1 MEAGALS
8 AADAVATIPRI
19 LMPEGI
25 PPYVLV
31 ARIGSIL
38 GMSFSLAIGLLMLI
52 GGWWI
57 PSLIAFASFVPSFGI
72 MAVVERKAS
81 RDRAAAAQQR

>member
-1 MEAGALS
+1 
-8 AADAVATIPRI
+8 
-19 LMPEGI
+19 MPDGI

-38 GMSFSLAIGLLMLI
+38 GMSFSLALGLLMLI

-57 PSLIAFASFVPSFGI
+57 SSLVAFSFFVPSFGI

-81 RDRAAAAQQR
+81 RDRIAAQQAQQASEANAAQSEASRGS